1 MDKHNNGS
9 MEVHEPAIRY
19 AGGSVDN
26 DWTEDSIAKT
36 QIIKILEADEEYGR
50 THGRD
55 LLTQGELDA
64 EMAESDREIKSIV
77 RKQIKYDEA
86 ANNLWPQVY

>member
-1 MDKHNNGS
+1 MDKRNNGS

-19 AGGSVDN
+19 ADSGVDD
-26 DWTEDSIAKT
+26 DWTEDSITKT
-36 QIIKILEADEEYGR
+36 QIVKILEADEEYNR

-55 LLTQGELDA
+55 LLTQDEFDA
-64 EMAESDREIKSIV
+64 EMAKSDREIKSIV

-86 ANNLWPQVY
+86 ANNL

>member
-1 MDKHNNGS
+1 MDKRNNGS
-9 MEVHEPAIRY
+9 MEVHESAIRY
-19 AGGSVDN
+19 ASGSVDN
-26 DWTEDSIAKT
+26 DWTEDPIAKT
-36 QIIKILEADEEYGR
+36 QIIKILEADEEYDR

-55 LLTQGELDA
+55 LLTQGEFDA

>member
-1 MDKHNNGS
+1 MDKRNNES

-36 QIIKILEADEEYGR
+36 QIIKILEADEEYDR
-50 THGRD
+50 THRRD
-55 LLTQGELDA
+55 LLTQGEFDA

>member
-1 MDKHNNGS
+1 

-19 AGGSVDN
+19 AGSSVDN

-36 QIIKILEADEEYGR
+36 QIIKILEADEEYDR

-55 LLTQGELDA
+55 LLTQGEFDA

-86 ANNLWPQVY
+86 ANNL